1 MSSEPIRTSRLARY
15 SLVATAAA
23 ATGMADL
30 TVHADVTSGS
40 LSISFGRTSG
50 TNFFNGFDSVDT
62 SSEVGNA
69 GVSSA
74 PMGDLHL
81 GLSAFL
87 YGSLADASFTMSI
100 YNSSVNADA
109 VFVQKETVLSTDN
122 GSTNLAFAQQVSAGQ
137 VWNGNSA
144 STNSVLQNQIF
155 FTFSEAGSN
164 PATWT
169 NPDANGTKY
178 INFLIEDGGAFTYG
192 WIQLDWNITDVN
204 DWSVSIGN
212 WAYTSD
218 GPLAAGD
225 TAGSQAVPGL
235 GGLAALAIGAAG
247 VRGRRQRMAG

>member
-30 TVHADVTSGS
+30 TVLADVTSGS

-50 TNFFNGFDSVDT
+50 TNFFNGFDSVD
-62 SSEVGNA
+62 SSSSVGNA
-69 GVSSA
+69 GVTDA
-74 PMGDLHL
+74 PMGDLYL

-87 YGSLADASFTMSI
+87 YGSFADASFTMSI
-100 YNSSVNADA
+100 ANSGSADA
-109 VFVQKETVLSTDN
+109 HFVQRETVLATGS
-122 GSTNLAFAQQVSAGQ
+122 GSTNLDFAQQVSAGQ

-144 STNSVLQNQIF
+144 STTSILQNEIF
-155 FTFSEAGSN
+155 FTYSDSSSN
-164 PATWT
+164 FHTWT

-192 WIQLDWNITDVN
+192 WIQLDWNITDSN
-204 DWSVSIGN
+204 DWSVSISN

-247 VRGRRQRMAG
+247 VRGRRQRVAG